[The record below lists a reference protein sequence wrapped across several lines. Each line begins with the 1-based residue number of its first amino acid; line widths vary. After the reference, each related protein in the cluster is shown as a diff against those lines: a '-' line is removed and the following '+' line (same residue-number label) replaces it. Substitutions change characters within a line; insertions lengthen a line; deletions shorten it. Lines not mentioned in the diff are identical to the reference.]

1 MPAPATTFP
10 ETDPAIGRKE
20 KEKQF
25 FHDFS
30 KLLSVTGQKKVKF

>member
-20 KEKQF
+20 KENNF
-25 FHDFS
+25 FMIF
-30 KLLSVTGQKKVKF
+30 LNY